1 MMKTIQFVFTT
12 VIIHTLIFLL
22 PVSAET
28 RWKEVLDRDN
38 IQIWKRPVDGS
49 KYDELKATTT
59 VNARMEVIWEL
70 LCDTDSNKKW
80 VEHSEEARLIEP
92 ADQTNASLYFSVDLP
107 WPISNRDMV
116 LKSSAIFDRENSSI
130 IIKTKAVDDLT
141 VPPRKGYIR
150 VTEFFNEWIL
160 QYIQGQR
167 ENTRVT
173 YKLRTNPAGHIPPFF
188 VNLFVREQPYKTLTE
203 LKKMVTIPKY
213 IEAADKSELKEAIE
227 RVFETEAE
235 LPLKLKKEDRQ
246 P

>member
-22 PVSAET
+22 PASAET
-28 RWKEVLDRDN
+28 RWEEVLDRDN

-49 KYDELKATTT
+49 EHDELKATTI

-80 VEHSEEARLIEP
+80 VENSEEARLIEP
-92 ADQTNASLYFSVDLP
+92 VDETTVLGYLSVDLP

-116 LKSSAIFDRENSSI
+116 VKSSATFDRENSRI
-130 IIKTKAVDDLT
+130 VIKTTAVDNLI
-141 VPPRKGYIR
+141 VPSRKGYIR

-160 QYIQGQR
+160 QYIKGQR
-167 ENTRVT
+167 ENTRVI
-173 YKLRTNPAGHIPPFF
+173 YKLRTNPAGNIPPFF

-203 LKKMVTIPKY
+203 LKNMVTIPKY
-213 IEAADKSELKEAIE
+213 IEAAEKSELKEAIE
-227 RVFETEAE
+227 RAFKAEAE
-235 LPLKLKKEDRQ
+235 LPLKFKKEDRQ

>member
-22 PVSAET
+22 LASAET
-28 RWKEVLDRDN
+28 RWEEVLDRDN

-49 KYDELKATTT
+49 KYDELKAITT

-80 VEHSEEARLIEP
+80 VENSEEARLIKPVDE
-92 ADQTNASLYFSVDLP
+92 TTVLGYLSVDLP

-116 LKSSAIFDRENSSI
+116 VKSSATFDRENSRI
-130 IIKTKAVDDLT
+130 VLKTTAVDDLI
-141 VPPRKGYIR
+141 VPPKKGYIR

-213 IEAADKSELKEAIE
+213 IEAAEKSELKEAIE
-227 RVFETEAE
+227 RAFKAEAE
-235 LPLKLKKEDRQ
+235 LPSKLKKEDRQ